1 MSVFTCKQAEF
12 SAVKALVVDSAAA
25 TTICS
30 TYDVSNE
37 GAQAAVLRYLA
48 TSRVQNINSVNV
60 SFILFSR

>member
-12 SAVKALVVDSAAA
+12 SAVQALVVDSAVA
-25 TTICS
+25 TTICN
-30 TYDVSNE
+30 TYDVSGE

-48 TSRVQNINSVNV
+48 TSRVQNTDSINV